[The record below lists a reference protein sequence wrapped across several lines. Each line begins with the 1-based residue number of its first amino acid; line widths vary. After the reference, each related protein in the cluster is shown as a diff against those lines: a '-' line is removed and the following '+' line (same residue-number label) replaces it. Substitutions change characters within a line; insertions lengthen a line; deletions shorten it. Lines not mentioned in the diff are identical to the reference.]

1 MCISSKAC
9 ACLCVQTTY
18 ACVLC
23 RFPHQRLSDPFP
35 VIDLNLQQRVDAIAA
50 IAASS
55 SSSAAALPPLQWE
68 SDQTM
73 PVTVSTGGI
82 WNAVAFW
89 FEVCP
94 QNVC

>member
-1 MCISSKAC
+1 M
-9 ACLCVQTTY
+9 
-18 ACVLC
+18 LC
-23 RFPHQRLSDPFP
+23 RFPHKRLSDPFP
-35 VIDLNLQQRVDAIAA
+35 VINLNLQQRVDAIAA
-50 IAASS
+50 IAASAS
-55 SSSAAALPPLQWE
+55 SPSAAALLPLQWE

-94 QNVC
+94 KIDC